1 MELSWPIKLRIIAS
15 AAVGVLIIGFF
26 ARPLARME
34 PLGAFSIAAGTLS
47 GAGAVVLLC
56 LAFVTGLL
64 AYFASWPY
72 GPQIGVLAV
81 PCGLAIWAG
90 RSGTMAALIQAR
102 APLTGQEQEEI
113 VATFSQR
120 QALLGALTW
129 ESLFWLVV
137 MAAGCA
143 GVLVGRKI
151 LSQPSQRQPKKDTGS
166 KLTLC
171 LCSALAVALSGLIA
185 QFTIRVLAQDVEVGS
200 LVTQPATAQIVFA
213 VLVAFG
219 LAGFVVKTF
228 LDASYIWPTI
238 ASALIT
244 GFAATIY
251 AKPSAVEHLVRDWP
265 SVFFSNT
272 LLTILPIQMVV
283 FGTLGALAGY
293 WFAVRCDY
301 WRKHE

>member
-34 PLGAFSIAAGTLS
+34 PLGALSVAAGTLS
-47 GAGAVVLLC
+47 GAGAVALLC

-90 RSGTMAALIQAR
+90 RSGTMAALIQAK
-102 APLTGQEQEEI
+102 APLIGQEQEEI
-113 VATFSQR
+113 AATFSQR
-120 QALLGALTW
+120 QALLGVLTW

-143 GVLVGRKI
+143 GVLAGRKI

-171 LCSALAVALSGLIA
+171 LYSALAVALSALIA
-185 QFTIRVLAQDVEVGS
+185 QFTIRVLAQDVEVDS
-200 LVTQPATAQIVFA
+200 FVAQPATAQIAFA
-213 VLVAFG
+213 VLAAFA

-228 LDASYIWPTI
+228 LDASYTWPAI
-238 ASALIT
+238 AFSSRTLCSQYYPFRWWFLARWVRSPATGLQCGVIT
-244 GFAATIY
+244 GENTNEDVIRAEYGKFD
-251 AKPSAVEHLVRDWP
+251 S
-265 SVFFSNT
+265 SFSRPQ
-272 LLTILPIQMVV
+272 L
-283 FGTLGALAGY
+283 
-293 WFAVRCDY
+293 
-301 WRKHE
+301 

>member
-1 MELSWPIKLRIIAS
+1 MKLRIVAS

-34 PLGAFSIAAGTLS
+34 PLGALSIAAGTLS
-47 GAGAVVLLC
+47 GAGAVALLC

-90 RSGTMAALIQAR
+90 RSGTMAALIQAK
-102 APLTGQEQEEI
+102 APLTGQEQEKI
-113 VATFSQR
+113 VATFNQR

-185 QFTIRVLAQDVEVGS
+185 QFTIRVLAQDVEVDS
-200 LVTQPATAQIVFA
+200 FVAQPATAQIAFA
-213 VLVAFG
+213 VLAAFA

-228 LDASYIWPTI
+228 LDASYTWPAI
-238 ASALIT
+238 SSALIT
-244 GFAATIY
+244 GFAAATY
-251 AKPSAVEHLVRDWP
+251 AKPRAVEHLLRDWP